1 MFCFGHRG
9 FEIPIRVTAG
19 LSSDLSKQLAE
30 WRRSLELR
38 EELSS
43 EMRIWVQREGGDF
56 AELKGVG
63 PGAVGGLW
71 PRPRLCSTGL
81 TGSLL
86 EVLCVEVCRCV
97 AV

>member
-1 MFCFGHRG
+1 MFCFGHSR
-9 FEIPIRVTAG
+9 FEIPIRVTEG
-19 LSSDLSKQLAE
+19 VVKWLVKQPAE

-38 EELSS
+38 EERSS
-43 EMRIWVQREGGDF
+43 EMRIWEQREGGDF

-71 PRPRLCSTGL
+71 PRPGLCSTGL

-86 EVLCVEVCRCV
+86 EVLCAEVCRCV